1 MNQPDQYPSTPDRPT
16 GHYIS
21 RNQLYVA
28 IAIGVTLVL
37 AAAMAVGAA
46 FTSSSTAS
54 GGSALPPAS
63 APAPSTEP
71 PTDTLDPS
79 TRVPADSTPPSTEP
93 LLAPDPTTT
102 TPAPPATTTP
112 PPPPPPPPT
121 TTTPPPPPPP
131 PPPTTTTPPP
141 PPPPPPPATTI
152 PPVDDEP
159 SPKQI
164 VVEVTRIVGEA
175 SLHLDGKRIGGT
187 GRDLSFG
194 AESIDRINLTTR
206 LGGNSGTLEFD
217 FWKVP
222 CWGAEF
228 KIDFY
233 VDGERDASS
242 DSMRDCVSD
251 LNWEWDIDPVAGTI
265 SRS

>member
-21 RNQLYVA
+21 RNQLYGA

-54 GGSALPPAS
+54 GGAALPPAS
-63 APAPSTEP
+63 VPAPVPSTEP
-71 PTDTLDPS
+71 PADTLDPS
-79 TRVPADSTPPSTEP
+79 TTVPADSAPPSTEP
-93 LLAPDPTTT
+93 LLVPDPTTT

-112 PPPPPPPPT
+112 PPPPPAT
-121 TTTPPPPPPP
+121 TT
-131 PPPTTTTPPP
+131 
-141 PPPPPPPATTI
+141 PPPPPATTI

-159 SPKQI
+159 SPRQI

-175 SLHLDGKRIGGT
+175 SLHLDGTRIGGT
-187 GRDLSFG
+187 GRDLSLG
-194 AESIDRINLTTR
+194 AESIDRINLTTL

-228 KIDFY
+228 EIDFY
-233 VDGERDASS
+233 VDGEDDASS
-242 DSMRDCVSD
+242 TSMRDCVSD
-251 LNWEWDIDPVAGTI
+251 VNWEWNIDPVAGTI
-265 SRS
+265 TRS